1 MRRGLLPLGID
12 DPFPILVRP
21 SRHSDFHQPHAT
33 MIIRAPHRRL
43 FLQHPER
50 REGAL
55 LRPCSVRE
63 TRNEKRETLLIYA
76 FHIWIPPTSSACS
89 PTTPGPIAKRWLLSA
104 APLSANVLP
113 SCWRTS
119 SPPNGCG
126 WRACGARNRR
136 WMSGRNYRS
145 SSALPKLPSSKPSGK
160 PS

>member
-21 SRHSDFHQPHAT
+21 PRYAYFHLPHAT

-76 FHIWIPPTSSACS
+76 FRIWIPLTSSACS
-89 PTTPGPIAKRWLLSA
+89 PTTPWPIARRWPPSA
-104 APLSANVLP
+104 APPSASVLP

-119 SPPNGCG
+119 SLPNGCG
-126 WRACGARNRR
+126 WRGCAASRRPCQCGPNWRPSDAR
-136 WMSGRNYRS
+136 
-145 SSALPKLPSSKPSGK
+145 LKLPSSKPSGK
-160 PS
+160 LS